1 MGNKEDLKE
10 VSDKYLALLK
20 PHYNDAVKYSFA
32 LCYKFT
38 KEDAEDLFQQSL
50 LDSFEK
56 FEQLKEES
64 KFKSW
69 FFTII
74 TRKFYEL
81 NRKAILKRLIPLHYD
96 QETVSFPEVFRDFEN
111 EDNKELVKR
120 SLNIL
125 STKEK
130 SALLLFE
137 LSGFSIEEIMEI
149 QKEKTISAVK
159 TRLSRARKKL
169 KDFIEAENTR
179 EEALLHYDAGVPDK
193 SILG

>member
-1 MGNKEDLKE
+1 MGQIEDQKEI
-10 VSDKYLALLK
+10 SDKYLALLK
-20 PHYNDAVKYSFA
+20 PHYNDAVKYAFA

-50 LDSFEK
+50 LDSFQK
-56 FEQLKEES
+56 FAQLKEEE

-69 FFTII
+69 LFTII

-81 NRKAILKRLIPLHYD
+81 NRRSILKRLIPLHYD
-96 QETVSFPEVFRDFEN
+96 QDTVSFPEVFRDFEN
-111 EDNKELVKR
+111 EDNKVLVKR

-130 SALLLFE
+130 AALLLFE

-149 QKEKTISAVK
+149 QKERTASAVK

-169 KDFIEAENTR
+169 KEFIEKESH
-179 EEALLHYDAGVPDK
+179 EEEMSFNKVKLNNVV
-193 SILG
+193 

>member
-1 MGNKEDLKE
+1 MEQEQKEIT
-10 VSDKYLALLK
+10 DKYLSLLK
-20 PHYNDAVKYSFA
+20 PHYNDAVKYTFA

-38 KEDAEDLFQQSL
+38 KEDAEDLLQQSL
-50 LDSFEK
+50 LDSFQK
-56 FEQLKEES
+56 FRQLKEEE

-81 NRKAILKRLIPLHYD
+81 NRRSILKRLIPLHYD
-96 QETVSFPEVFRDFEN
+96 HDTVSFPEVFRDFEN
-111 EDNKELVKR
+111 EDNKELIKR

-130 SALLLFE
+130 AALLLFE

-149 QKEKTISAVK
+149 QKERTSSAVK

-169 KDFIEAENTR
+169 RDFIEEENEK
-179 EEALLHYDAGVPDK
+179 EELKYGKVKLEKVV
-193 SILG
+193 